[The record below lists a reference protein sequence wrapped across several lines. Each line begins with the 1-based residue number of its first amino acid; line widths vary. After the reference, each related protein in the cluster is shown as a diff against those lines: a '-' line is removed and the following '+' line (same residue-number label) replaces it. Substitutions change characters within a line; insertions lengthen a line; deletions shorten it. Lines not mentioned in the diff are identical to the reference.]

1 MQLKESKKMKNNN
14 KNKSINIAT
23 VFSGIGAVEE
33 SFKQL
38 NIPSNIIFACDN
50 GERDPKCQIKLLL
63 KVARETLSQQEATT
77 LSNRLIEKLFKIKNN
92 NLTLAQSDNLIYNTI
107 LKSNE
112 NDKLDLAIEYDGK
125 TIEIDNQKHTYQ
137 IDIYDIQEAVSFL
150 DDEKIQLFINSWYET
165 TGLKNYVKQSY
176 FANYSIKES
185 NWFEDIRFINGKKFA
200 GKVDLIVGGS
210 PCQSFSTYGKK
221 RGLEDTRGTL
231 FYDYARLISEIKPKV
246 FIYENVRGLLT
257 HDKKKTWNVIK
268 DVFESLDYTI
278 KYQVLNAKDY
288 GLPQLR
294 TRIFVVGIRNDIYN
308 KDCFEFPKPI
318 ELNKKSTDY
327 LFEDVDD
334 KYYLGKKGFEWMT
347 TPEKHQRRSRVNQDI
362 IGCQTANQQDNWIGD
377 FRIEKPKP
385 QHYSDSRIYIGKFEG
400 HDAVAR
406 KMTPTECIR
415 LMGFENFK
423 IVLDDKRIYRQAGN
437 SIAVPVLNEI
447 IKNLKPILNY

>member
-1 MQLKESKKMKNNN
+1 MKNQNN
-14 KNKSINIAT
+14 SINIAT

-33 SFKQL
+33 SLVQL

-50 GERDPKCQIKLLL
+50 GERDPKCQL
-63 KVARETLSQQEATT
+63 KVLTKAARETLSTKEEIT
-77 LSNRLIEKLFKIKNN
+77 LINRLVEKLFNIKNGNKSLLKSAN
-92 NLTLAQSDNLIYNTI
+92 NIYKNI

-112 NDKLDLAIEYDGK
+112 KERLELAIEYEGT
-125 TIEIDNQKHTYQ
+125 TIEIDNEKHTFQ
-137 IDIYDIQEAVSFL
+137 IDIYDVQEAVNFL
-150 DDEKIQLFINSWYET
+150 DDNKIQSFVNRWYET
-165 TGLKNYVKQSY
+165 TGLTNYVKQSY
-176 FANYSIKES
+176 FANYKIEES
-185 NWFEDIRFINGKKFA
+185 NWFEDIRFINGKQFK

-268 DVFESLDYTI
+268 EVFESLDYSI

-294 TRIFVVGIRNDIYN
+294 TRIFVVGIRNDINN
-308 KDCFEFPKPI
+308 KENFQFPKPI
-318 ELNKKSTDY
+318 ELLTKSTDY
-327 LFEDVDD
+327 LQDEVDN

-385 QHYSDSRIYIGKFEG
+385 QHYLDPRIYIGKYEG

-406 KMTPTECIR
+406 KMTPIECIR
-415 LMGFENFK
+415 LMGFKNFK
-423 IVLDDKRIYRQAGN
+423 IVLDDKRIYRQSGN

-447 IKNLKPILNY
+447 IKQLKTILNF